1 MTQELKEAIAKL
13 SNKKTP
19 MQHLGK
25 LVSEQGELIA
35 EIGDKFNGK
44 NTDEEIFNE
53 MADVLN
59 TIDIYMHSIGKNISE
74 LDEYRLKQV
83 QKHL

>member
-1 MTQELKEAIAKL
+1 MTQELEEAIAKL

-59 TIDIYMHSIGKNISE
+59 TIDIYMHSIGRSIDE
-74 LDEYRLKQV
+74 LDKYRLKQV